1 MTTKEGKIQQKS
13 ISDYGPPTSM
23 DVVSIQS
30 KVFDNPYEDGP
41 YGAKGAGELTLIGG
55 APAVQA
61 AIEDAL
67 QTGFQQI
74 PITPEVIIVSLWM

>member
-1 MTTKEGKIQQKS
+1 
-13 ISDYGPPTSM
+13 M
-23 DVVSIQS
+23 DVVSIES
-30 KVFDNPYEDGP
+30 KVFDNPYADGP

-67 QTGFQQI
+67 QTSFQQI
-74 PITPEVIIVSLWM
+74 PITPEVIIESLWMKEGGEG

>member
-1 MTTKEGKIQQKS
+1 
-13 ISDYGPPTSM
+13 M
-23 DVVSIQS
+23 DVVAIESQ
-30 KVFDNPYEDGP
+30 VFDNPYADGP

-67 QTGFQQI
+67 QTSFQQI
-74 PITPEVIIVSLWM
+74 PITPEVMMESLSKREGEEC

>member
-1 MTTKEGKIQQKS
+1 
-13 ISDYGPPTSM
+13 M
-23 DVVSIQS
+23 DIVSIES
-30 KVFDNPYEDGP
+30 KVFDNPYADGP

-67 QTGFQQI
+67 HTSFSANSDYTG
-74 PITPEVIIVSLWM
+74 SHY